1 MAAFVLVHGT
11 GHGGWCWRF
20 IVPLLRAAGYD
31 VYTPTLTGRSASSRL
46 LDELNR
52 ISLDTHVKDITNM
65 LFYEDL
71 SEVVL
76 VGHSY
81 GGMVITESQPRIHI
95 DWLNWSTSMLTCLSK
110 GKWDRPLATR
120 SEGKVSH

>member
-11 GHGGWCWRF
+11 GHGGWCWQF
-20 IVPLLRAAGYD
+20 IAPLLRAAGYD
-31 VYTPTLTGRSASSRL
+31 VYTPTLTGLGASSHL
-46 LDELNR
+46 LHELDR
-52 ISLDTHVKDITNM
+52 ISLDTHVKDVTNV

-81 GGMVITESQPRIHI
+81 GGMVITGVAAREPKR
-95 DWLNWSTSMLTCLSK
+95 
-110 GKWDRPLATR
+110 LA
-120 SEGKVSH
+120 H